1 MTYAVRRPTGYQSA
15 RSYQDIGLETEVLS
29 AAPERLITLLYRGAR
44 AAIAQARLHLEA
56 GRVAER
62 GQAISKAT
70 RIVDEGLKQGLNLEA
85 GGELALNLS
94 ELYDFV
100 TRTLLRANLHA
111 DAAQLDV
118 ADRLLAD
125 LASAWESSVDPSPA
139 GASA

>member
-1 MTYAVRRPTGYQSA
+1 M
-15 RSYQDIGLETEVLS
+15 
-29 AAPERLITLLYRGAR
+29 
-44 AAIAQARLHLEA
+44 
-56 GRVAER
+56 
-62 GQAISKAT
+62 
-70 RIVDEGLKQGLNLEA
+70 KQGLNLEA

-125 LASAWESSVDPSPA
+125 LASAWESSVDPSPLA
-139 GASA
+139 PRPERRLSLFCLLL